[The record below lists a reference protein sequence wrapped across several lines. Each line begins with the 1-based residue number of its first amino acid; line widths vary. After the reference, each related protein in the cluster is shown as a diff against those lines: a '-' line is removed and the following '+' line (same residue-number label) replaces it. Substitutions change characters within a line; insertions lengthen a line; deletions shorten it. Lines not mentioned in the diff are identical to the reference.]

1 MIIFA
6 NNMQQDFLKSKENK
20 VLIATSI
27 GSGKSYALHLKVL
40 ELLEEEDNFVGFCR
54 RTYPQV
60 SSSYYEFKD
69 KFKKYKNLRFSDKS
83 MIVEHKKTKSKVKF
97 VTQESCYGFET
108 VIIDCINHFQ
118 SQLLNHEYLTSLKK
132 LYACCNVCDFDYQLY
147 PKLFDKI
154 VTGYGICDELKD
166 SSPNYEKYVNNLA
179 PEDKARLLMKEVS
192 L

>member
-27 GSGKSYALHLKVL
+27 GSGKSYALHLKAL
-40 ELLEEEDNFVGFCR
+40 ELLEEENNFVGFCR
-54 RTYPQV
+54 RTFPQAG
-60 SSSYYEFKD
+60 SSYYEFKD

-83 MIVEHKKTKSKVKF
+83 MIVEHKKTKSKIKF

-147 PKLFDKI
+147 PKLVDKI
-154 VTGYGICDELKD
+154 ITGYGICDELKD
-166 SSPNYEKYVNNLA
+166 SNPNYEKYINNLA

>member
-6 NNMQQDFLKSKENK
+6 NNMQQDFLKSKEGK
-20 VLIATSI
+20 VLIATSM

-40 ELLEEEDNFVGFCR
+40 ELLEEDNFVGFCR

-69 KFKKYKNLRFSDKS
+69 KFNKYKNLRFSDKS
-83 MIVEHKKTKSKVKF
+83 MIVEHKKTKSKIKF

-132 LYACCNVCDFDYQLY
+132 LYACCNVCDFDYKVY

-166 SSPNYEKYVNNLA
+166 SNPNYEKYINNLS

>member
-1 MIIFA
+1 MIVFA

-27 GSGKSYALHLKVL
+27 GSGKSYALHLKAL
-40 ELLEEEDNFVGFCR
+40 DLLEEENNFVGFCR
-54 RTYPQV
+54 RTYPQA

-83 MIVEHKKTKSKVKF
+83 MIVENKKTKSKIKF

-118 SQLLNHEYLTSLKK
+118 SQLLNHEYLTSLKN
-132 LYACCNVCDFDYQLY
+132 LYACCNACDFDYQLY

-154 VTGYGICDELKD
+154 ITGYGICKEVEESNTDYKKHVNSL
-166 SSPNYEKYVNNLA
+166 SPEVKV
-179 PEDKARLLMKEVS
+179 KLLMKEVM